1 MQLLPS
7 KKYLKMGKYSQ
18 NMENWENWNF
28 TDQEKGQKRRFS
40 EKVIQ
45 FISQLHNL
53 YFRPLRDVQYHFKWS
68 ELYPSGDFGNFP
80 KGLFFQVHE
89 IGKQF

>member
-1 MQLLPS
+1 
-7 KKYLKMGKYSQ
+7 MGKYSQ

-53 YFRPLRDVQYHFKWS
+53 YFRPLRDVQYHFK
-68 ELYPSGDFGNFP
+68 
-80 KGLFFQVHE
+80 
-89 IGKQF
+89 